1 MFLLFFYLTLA
12 LSVSFICSVMEAVIL
27 SVTLSFIETKEREDA
42 AQVGLLKK
50 YKENIDRPLS
60 AILSLNTVAHTVGA
74 AGVGAQATKI
84 FGEEYFGVIS
94 AILTILILILSE
106 IFPKTIGANYWKK
119 LAIPSA
125 KIIRVMIFVTYPLV
139 YISEIMTKMF
149 KKEDENKTSR
159 EEISVL
165 AEIGTKE
172 GILQEGENT
181 AIQNLINLSDSSV
194 ELAMTPRTVVL
205 AAQKN
210 MSLNEFIKDARYKN
224 FTRIPIFEHDL
235 DDSNGYILRPTVYEH
250 IINGNGDLKL
260 KDIEREFIVVY
271 NNLSLES
278 TWKELLIRKE
288 HIAIVIDQY
297 GGVNGIITMED
308 VIESIFGFEIMDERD
323 SSEDMQQLARDR
335 WIKMKESREEI

>member
-125 KIIRVMIFVTYPLV
+125 KIIRVMILVTYPLV

-210 MSLNEFIKDARYKN
+210 MTLNEYIKDTTYKN

-235 DDSNGYILRPTVYEH
+235 DDSNGYILRSTVYEH
-250 IINGNGDLKL
+250 IINGNGEIKL